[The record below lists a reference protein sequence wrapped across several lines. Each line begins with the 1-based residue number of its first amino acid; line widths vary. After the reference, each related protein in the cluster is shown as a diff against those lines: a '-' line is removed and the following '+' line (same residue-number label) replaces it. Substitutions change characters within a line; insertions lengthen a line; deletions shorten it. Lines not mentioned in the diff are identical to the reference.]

1 MDYDFINN
9 SGEKLT
15 SKKNILTFLVLAIIT
30 LSIPLGVRMV
40 QTQQALIK
48 SRAAGTEVTFPEL
61 RQNANGDYVS
71 QSENIKVQLNSP
83 FGPPA
88 SRSQTR

>member
-1 MDYDFINN
+1 MDYEFINN
-9 SGEKLT
+9 TENKLF
-15 SKKNILTFLVLAIIT
+15 SKKNIISFLVLAIVV
-30 LSIPLGVRMV
+30 LAIPLGVKLLL
-40 QTQQALIK
+40 TQQAILK